1 MYLSIRL
8 SDVLVLLLV
17 SINLFVHS
25 LAPVLT
31 FRKGQPNL
39 LSCKVLFLF
48 HSCYYYYCILNFN
61 THSPPYFKNNS
72 MKTIK
77 RGTFVFVLV
86 DQWIQLCFSKTRNH
100 LPQCLWFSNS
110 FFTVDS
116 CTDCVKGIL
125 NP

>member
-1 MYLSIRL
+1 MYLPIRL
-8 SDVLVLLLV
+8 SDVPVLLLV

-48 HSCYYYYCILNFN
+48 HSCYYYYYCILNFN
-61 THSPPYFKNNS
+61 THSPLYFENNS

-86 DQWIQLCFSKTRNH
+86 DQWIQLCFLKQEITFHNVFG
-100 LPQCLWFSNS
+100 LA
-110 FFTVDS
+110 
-116 CTDCVKGIL
+116 IL
-125 NP
+125 SLQWMAVLIV